1 MTQTVVV
8 RRGPAP
14 NQSQDVYTERAT
26 IWTGG
31 RTVSDWYRAP
41 VVAVKARPAQRH
53 APLALFLALLALVA
67 GAVLTPGV
75 ALGDGDPAS
84 DVLLGQNVF
93 FPYNQPSQKIEDEL
107 YSVTDAAQRAGF
119 PLKIALIQSKVDLGA
134 IPQYFHRPEIY
145 ARYLSYEIGTAVSG
159 QVLVVM
165 ANGFGRALNYHALT
179 LAPLAGIKIAG
190 PSSNDLGLAVVQA
203 AEKLAAAAGHPL
215 GADAASQSVDIGV

>member
-1 MTQTVVV
+1 M
-8 RRGPAP
+8 
-14 NQSQDVYTERAT
+14 
-26 IWTGG
+26 
-31 RTVSDWYRAP
+31 
-41 VVAVKARPAQRH
+41 VAVKARSARDRSRRRH
-53 APLALFLALLALVA
+53 VLALLLTLLALAA
-67 GAVLTPGV
+67 GAVLAPAA

-93 FPYNQPSQKIEDEL
+93 FPYNQPSQKVMNEL

-119 PLKIALIQSKVDLGA
+119 PLKIAMIQSKTDLGA

-165 ANGFGRALNYHALT
+165 ANGFGRAIDYHPLT
-179 LAPLAGIKIAG
+179 LAPVAGVKIGGAT
-190 PSSNDLGLAVVQA
+190 SNDLGLAAVTA

-215 GADAASQSVDIGV
+215 GAAAADQSVDIGGSASEITQAFEVLVVMLALTALGLLGAVLARRRAA